1 MNVSFRVLGIFFFS
15 YGRAL
20 RHKSYSGG
28 CFGRALVVVF
38 VVDVF
43 LHFISLLEVKDSRRR
58 REDYFFFFC
67 VWRLPAAGFREK
79 ALTFTRPL
87 RPPSSSSSSYSNWK
101 SFIFLFVSVFF
112 KEEEEAHAQAETR
125 VRDRQQSHM
134 SSALQQL
141 GARFSPAPRPDEGP
155 TATKGRRGSRGG

>member
-1 MNVSFRVLGIFFFS
+1 MNVSFRVLGIFFLS

-67 VWRLPAAGFREK
+67 V
-79 ALTFTRPL
+79 
-87 RPPSSSSSSYSNWK
+87 
-101 SFIFLFVSVFF
+101 
-112 KEEEEAHAQAETR
+112 
-125 VRDRQQSHM
+125 
-134 SSALQQL
+134 
-141 GARFSPAPRPDEGP
+141 
-155 TATKGRRGSRGG
+155 